1 MDSIAS
7 DFIPILNFY
16 VGKPTSK
23 NVDFQ
28 ERRYIIS
35 RLSFY

>member
-7 DFIPILNFY
+7 DFIPIFNVY